1 MARPDPG
8 RGEVRA
14 GRGEVGVNLELPQWT
29 FAKFSQC
36 PEMATT
42 RFFSLL
48 IASSS
53 AKNLLRHFAKQD
65 FEHAK
70 CDMKSGHQRKG
81 GLIII
86 DS

>member
-1 MARPDPG
+1 
-8 RGEVRA
+8 
-14 GRGEVGVNLELPQWT
+14 
-29 FAKFSQC
+29 
-36 PEMATT
+36 MATT
-42 RFFSLL
+42 RVFSLL